1 MLIPIVIVNYYFEAL
16 THFLEA
22 HLYPTKHCVWRNF
35 LSINSHDVFPDFLRP
50 LITSIPVPQLWHRY
64 SGLGDHNYCRDPDG
78 TGYPWCYTTEQG
90 VRWEG
95 CSVPDCD
102 GMCCNPPLAKSS
114 EIILNTFS
122 WNFSTYFFKEDYYI
136 CASIEEI
143 KFQILTEAVSTL
155 STDNIPNHSS
165 PQSGIQYDMTLSCH
179 YI

>member
-1 MLIPIVIVNYYFEAL
+1 MYVNGLGMLIAIVIGSTFISNKAL
-16 THFLEA
+16 CNVHEGI
-22 HLYPTKHCVWRNF
+22 W
-35 LSINSHDVFPDFLRP
+35 LSIYIHDVFPDFLRP
-50 LITSIPVPQLWHRY
+50 LITSIPVPLLWHRY

-102 GMCCNPPLAKSS
+102 GMCCNPLLTKSS
-114 EIILNTFS
+114 EVILNTFL
-122 WNFSTYFFKEDYYI
+122 WNFSTYFFKDYYI

-155 STDNIPNHSS
+155 STDIPTTPTRTSFCR
-165 PQSGIQYDMTLSCH
+165 L
-179 YI
+179 